1 MFFLGIT
8 FKDSATPF
16 AEALV
21 ELHHEIMFY
30 LIVIVSVVIF
40 ILVNAI
46 NISRVR
52 ETYFFLNIFSIS
64 AFFKAI
70 FLNSFFTVFIEKFVY
85 SSYYTRF
92 SSWFGDKLYQTV
104 YLISSRGNKILS
116 YILKTI
122 IFIKRFVLSF
132 SNFFVYLENFFNKIF
147 GEFKLLDKSSL
158 LPNSLNSSLFFYK
171 TRNSSSYLTYL
182 FNLSSYISILSL
194 SSEINYRNVM
204 NNKSFFYSY
213 FQNLSRSVNTFNSN
227 SRVIVNKLNYS
238 EIESI
243 YMTNFLPNYLESSS
257 HLWDHFETFLKN
269 NFSKNNFLHLKSNS
283 RLSTTFTST
292 YKSIYS
298 FLNAQTFTVHNTKLE
313 IIWTVIPT
321 IILIFIAIPS
331 FILLYSLD
339 EVINPSVTLKAIGHQ
354 WYWSYEYSDYTE
366 NNSINFDSYMITEN
380 DLEFG
385 QFRLLEVDNRVV
397 LPINTHVRVLVTAG
411 DVLHSW
417 AVPSMNIKA
426 DAVPGRLNQLTL
438 FIKRPGVY
446 YGQCSEICGVN
457 HAFMPIVIEAVSLW
471 NYSNWLSSRFSEAG
485 VDFEL
490 SN

>member
-1 MFFLGIT
+1 MFFNSVT

-40 ILVNAI
+40 ILINAVNI
-46 NISRVR
+46 TRVR
-52 ETYFFLNIFSIS
+52 ESYFYSSVFSFSSFL
-64 AFFKAI
+64 KAI
-70 FLNSFFTVFIEKFVY
+70 FFNSLFFPLFKNLYF
-85 SSYYTRF
+85 SSYYSKFYSWLVESF
-92 SSWFGDKLYQTV
+92 SKSFYLVASKGSSVLDYSLKFILASKGLYLSFLSLFAAFELVLAKLFGDYKSLGTKNLV
-104 YLISSRGNKILS
+104 PNAAISHN
-116 YILKTI
+116 
-122 IFIKRFVLSF
+122 
-132 SNFFVYLENFFNKIF
+132 
-147 GEFKLLDKSSL
+147 
-158 LPNSLNSSLFFYK
+158 FFYK

-182 FNLSSYISILSL
+182 SSIISYLSIISLFTDLEYKNLYKNKELISFYFANISKTNNYNFSSKTIVNSL
-194 SSEINYRNVM
+194 DVDSLEKLYTNNNVPNISEIN
-204 NNKSFFYSY
+204 SHFFL
-213 FQNLSRSVNTFNSN
+213 F
-227 SRVIVNKLNYS
+227 
-238 EIESI
+238 
-243 YMTNFLPNYLESSS
+243 FLA
-257 HLWDHFETFLKN
+257 FLKN
-269 NFSKNNFLHLKSNS
+269 KFSFNNSLVSNAS
-283 RLSTTFTST
+283 KLS
-292 YKSIYS
+292 SISVSSARSLYS
-298 FLNAQTFTVHNTKLE
+298 FLNAQTYTVHNTKLE
-313 IIWTVIPT
+313 IIWTIIPT
-321 IILIFIAIPS
+321 IILIFIAVPS

-366 NNSINFDSYMITEN
+366 ENSINFDSYMITEG

-397 LPINTHVRVLVTAG
+397 LPINTHIRVLITAG

-417 AVPSMNIKA
+417 AVPSMNVKA

-446 YGQCSEICGVN
+446 YGQCSELCGVN

-485 VDFEL
+485 VEFEL

>member
-1 MFFLGIT
+1 MFFNAVT

-46 NISRVR
+46 NITRVR
-52 ETYFFLNIFSIS
+52 ESYFYSSIFSFT
-64 AFFKAI
+64 AFLKAI
-70 FLNSFFTVFIEKFVY
+70 FFNSLLFPFFKNFYFS
-85 SSYYTRF
+85 SSYSKF
-92 SSWFGDKLYQTV
+92 SSWFVESFNKSF
-104 YLISSRGNKILS
+104 YLLASEGSSV
-116 YILKTI
+116 LKYLL
-122 IFIKRFVLSF
+122 RFVTVLKSGYLLFLSF
-132 SNFFVYLENFFNKIF
+132 FEKFELIWAKLF
-147 GEFKLLDKSSL
+147 GDYKALGLKNL
-158 LPNSLNSSLFFYK
+158 VPNSTVSHNFFYK

-182 FNLSSYISILSL
+182 SNIISYLSIVSLLTDLEYNNIYKNQELFSSYFANISRITSYASSSRTIINSLNIESLEKLYSSNDIPSINEANSHFSLFFLSL
-194 SSEINYRNVM
+194 LANKFSLNNSLNINTSKLSFISVSSP
-204 NNKSFFYSY
+204 
-213 FQNLSRSVNTFNSN
+213 RS
-227 SRVIVNKLNYS
+227 L
-238 EIESI
+238 
-243 YMTNFLPNYLESSS
+243 
-257 HLWDHFETFLKN
+257 
-269 NFSKNNFLHLKSNS
+269 
-283 RLSTTFTST
+283 
-292 YKSIYS
+292 YS
-298 FLNAQTFTVHNTKLE
+298 FLNAQTYTVHNTKLE
-313 IIWTVIPT
+313 IIWTIIPT
-321 IILIFIAIPS
+321 IILIFIAVPS

-366 NNSINFDSYMITEN
+366 ENSINFDSYMITEN
-380 DLEFG
+380 DLELG

-397 LPINTHVRVLVTAG
+397 LPINTHIRVLITAG

-417 AVPSMNIKA
+417 AVPSMNVKA

-446 YGQCSEICGVN
+446 YGQCSELCGVN

-485 VDFEL
+485 VEFEL

>member
-1 MFFLGIT
+1 MFFLSVT

-40 ILVNAI
+40 ILINAI

-52 ETYFFLNIFSIS
+52 ETYFFSHTFSVS
-64 AFFKAI
+64 AFFKAL
-70 FLNSFFTVFIEKFVY
+70 FLNSIFTNFIEKFIY
-85 SSYYTRF
+85 SPYYTKF
-92 SSWFGDKLYQTV
+92 SFWIFDKLHKTI
-104 YLISSRGNKILS
+104 YLLASKGTKILP
-116 YILKTI
+116 YVLQTI
-122 IFIKRFVLSF
+122 VFIKRLGLSLSAIF
-132 SNFFVYLENFFNKIF
+132 TQIEVFFNKIT
-147 GEFKLLDKSSL
+147 GESKLVNKSSL
-158 LPNSLNSSLFFYK
+158 LPNNSNSNLFFYK

-182 FNLSSYISILSL
+182 FNLSSYINILAL
-194 SSEINYRNVM
+194 SADVNYRSIID
-204 NNKSFFYSY
+204 NNLSFYSY
-213 FQNLSRSVNTFNSN
+213 FQSLSKSN
-227 SRVIVNKLNYS
+227 FKDFSSRAIVNKLTS
-238 EIESI
+238 EEVESI
-243 YMTNFLPNYLESSS
+243 YLSGSSIDYTARDSHFYSFFES
-257 HLWDHFETFLKN
+257 FLKN
-269 NFSKNNFLHLKSNS
+269 YFSKNNFLITAQS
-283 RLSTTFTST
+283 RELSTLFTSNH
-292 YKSIYS
+292 KSIYS

-385 QFRLLEVDNRVV
+385 QFRLLEVDNRVI
-397 LPINTHVRVLVTAG
+397 LPVNTHVRVLVTAG

-471 NYSNWLSSRFSEAG
+471 NYSNWLSSRFSESG